1 MQKLRLPIRTS
12 GVRRGNPGLPRLPEY
27 KSLQTDVCLRIR
39 LQRRRR
45 PDRQFFVLLF
55 MQRLQGLQLFELWP
69 LMNNHPMRIGTR
81 GSQLALW
88 QARWVQRTI
97 EEQSPKT
104 ATELVIIKTTGDK
117 ITDVP
122 LAKVGGK
129 GLFVKEIEEALMDG
143 RIDLAVHSMKD
154 MPAEL
159 PQGLCISAVPERE
172 NPLDALVANDYM
184 TLDALPQ
191 GAHVGT
197 SSLRRSSQL
206 LHRRPDLNIL
216 ALRGNLDTRLK
227 KLTGGNLDAIVLAT
241 AGLKRLGLDHL
252 ITSILDA
259 EIMLPAVGQGALCI
273 ESRTQDSRTS
283 QIVTSLDHAETHLAV
298 IAERAFLHR
307 LEGGC
312 QVPIAAFA
320 TIENQRLELTGMVAE
335 LDGGTLIKETTAGP
349 SDQAT
354 SLGLELAEKLI
365 ARGAGAIL
373 EKLKQNA

>member
-1 MQKLRLPIRTS
+1 LR
-12 GVRRGNPGLPRLPEY
+12 
-27 KSLQTDVCLRIR
+27 KHQSLQTDVRLRIR
-39 LQRRRR
+39 FQRRRR
-45 PDRQFFVLLF
+45 SNRQFIDLLF
-55 MQRLQGLQLFELWP
+55 LRRLQGLQLFELWP
-69 LMNNHPMRIGTR
+69 LMSHNPVRIGTR

-88 QARWVQRTI
+88 QARWVQQAI
-97 EEQSPKT
+97 EQQWPGT
-104 ATELVIIKTTGDK
+104 ATELTIIKTTGDK

-159 PQGLCISAVPERE
+159 PHGLCISAVPERE
-172 NPLDALVANDYM
+172 NPLDALISNNSLS
-184 TLDALPQ
+184 LDALPR
-191 GAHVGT
+191 GARVGT

-227 KLTGGNLDAIVLAT
+227 KLTAGNLDAIVLAT
-241 AGLKRLGLDHL
+241 AGLKRLGLSQQ
-252 ITSILDA
+252 ITATLAPDT
-259 EIMLPAVGQGALCI
+259 MLPAVGQGALCI

-283 QIVTSLDHAETHLAV
+283 QILTGLDHAATHLAV

-312 QVPIAAFA
+312 QVPIAAHA
-320 TIENQRLELTGMVAE
+320 TIKNEQLELTGLVAE
-335 LDGGTLIKETTAGP
+335 VDGSILIKEAATGP
-349 SDQAT
+349 CDHGA
-354 SLGLELAEKLI
+354 SLGIKLAEKLI

-373 EKLKQNA
+373 ERLKQNA

>member
-1 MQKLRLPIRTS
+1 LSEHQ
-12 GVRRGNPGLPRLPEY
+12 
-27 KSLQTDVCLRIR
+27 SLQTHVRLRIR
-39 LQRRRR
+39 LQKRRRSN
-45 PDRQFFVLLF
+45 RQFLGRLF
-55 MQRLQGLQLFELWP
+55 LQRLQGLQLFELRP
-69 LMNNHPMRIGTR
+69 LMNDHPLRIGTR

-88 QARWVQRTI
+88 QSRWVQQAI
-97 EEQSPKT
+97 ERQWPAA

-154 MPAEL
+154 MPAQL

-172 NPLDALVANDYM
+172 NPLDALISNNNM
-184 TLDALPQ
+184 SLDALPQ
-191 GAHVGT
+191 GARVGT

-206 LHRRPDLNIL
+206 LHRRPDLNIF

-227 KLTGGNLDAIVLAT
+227 KLSGGNLDAIVLAT
-241 AGLKRLGLDHL
+241 AGLKRLGLSHL
-252 ITSILDA
+252 ITTILPPDT
-259 EIMLPAVGQGALCI
+259 MLPAVGQGALCL
-273 ESRTQDSRTS
+273 ESRTRDSRTT
-283 QIVTSLDHAETHLAV
+283 QIVTSLDHSATHQAV

-320 TIENQRLELTGMVAE
+320 TIEDERLELTGLVAE
-335 LDGGTLIKETTAGP
+335 LDGSTLISETTAGP
-349 SDQAT
+349 SAQAA
-354 SLGLELAEKLI
+354 SIGLDLAEKLV

-373 EKLKQNA
+373 EKLKQNV